1 MCCCGVVTQVMVFV
15 HARNA
20 TLRTATVLKEMASQ
34 RNQLNMFEPE
44 ESSVVGQARKAFNG
58 SRNKQLGELFQCG
71 FSIHHA
77 GMLRSD
83 R

>member
-1 MCCCGVVTQVMVFV
+1 MVLQVMVFV

-20 TLRTATVLKEMASQ
+20 TVRTAMVLKETAVQ
-34 RNQLNMFEPE
+34 CNQLRIFEPD
-44 ESSVVGQARKAFNG
+44 ESGAVGQAKKALNR
-58 SRNKQLGELFQCG
+58 SRNKQLGELFSCG

>member
-1 MCCCGVVTQVMVFV
+1 MYCCGMVTQVMVFV

-20 TLRTATVLKEMASQ
+20 TMRTAMVLKEMALQ
-34 RNQLNMFEPE
+34 HNQLKAFEPE
-44 ESSVVGQARKAFNG
+44 ESAAVGQARKVLNR

-71 FSIHHA
+71 FSVHHA

>member
-1 MCCCGVVTQVMVFV
+1 MFMFVFLQVMVFV

-20 TLRTATVLKEMASQ
+20 TNRTAMVLKELALQ
-34 RNQLNMFEPE
+34 HNQLKLFEPE
-44 ESSVVGQARKAFNG
+44 ESGATGQARKALSN
-58 SRNKQLGELFQCG
+58 SRNKQLAELFAGG